1 MNIRRMLIPFPYRL
15 NAPQEQ
21 TRKSLAERARVDR
34 QIQFTKD
41 QLRALI
47 QGNFPVLPS
56 SPFLAP
62 VQQQY
67 MKQYFGSQSLG
78 QNWQRNALIQELL
91 MKLTKLEQERKEL
104 E

>member
-1 MNIRRMLIPFPYRL
+1 
-15 NAPQEQ
+15 
-21 TRKSLAERARVDR
+21 
-34 QIQFTKD
+34 
-41 QLRALI
+41 
-47 QGNFPVLPS
+47 
-56 SPFLAP
+56 
-62 VQQQY
+62 